1 MWVIAL
7 LDVLGGELDLAD
19 CPITAL
25 AGQRTDLEFVA
36 LDRDEVE
43 VAQINRI
50 TGVGDD
56 RADIARQKILI
67 LPDAEDE
74 RTTAPRADNEI
85 RNIRVDQRDAV
96 GADYLLQRRAQCFH
110 EQRLV
115 APRIDHANGRVV
127 VNFPDQVSQH
137 FGVERTGPP

>member
-1 MWVIAL
+1 AGLLKDFLEHVVWVIAL
-7 LDVLGGELDLAD
+7 LDVLGGKLDLAD
-19 CPITAL
+19 CPIAAL

-56 RADIARQKILI
+56 RAHIARQKIFV

-74 RTTAPRADNEI
+74 RTTAPRPDNEI
-85 RNIRVDQRDAV
+85 GNIRVDQCDAV
-96 GADYLLQRRAQCFH
+96 GADYLLQR
-110 EQRLV
+110 
-115 APRIDHANGRVV
+115 
-127 VNFPDQVSQH
+127 
-137 FGVERTGPP
+137 